1 MNNVASENPA
11 VSVVMPV
18 KNAEKTVNESI
29 DSILNQTL
37 KNFEFIIVNDASTD
51 KTEIILDSYASQDQ
65 RIKVINSTGQGISD
79 ALNCGIE
86 HAIAPLIARMDADD
100 ISRPLRLEKQ
110 MAAFRNNS
118 KLVLL
123 GTFCHTFKE
132 DKNELE
138 EIKIST
144 TNIELQRSIRSIP
157 TYTHPTM
164 MAKREIIQLV
174 GGYRKHFDGA
184 EDHDLYLRISRHGE
198 IETLPEFLLLYRC
211 HSDQFSNIKKAI
223 GFRASVAAIYCD
235 LCVDQNLPDP
245 SEFGKSCEEI
255 ALELLIH
262 ISKNVAKM
270 SKSKLVI
277 CSRAIR
283 GLALLTDFQKDLISV
298 RRSILYKLATSG
310 QLHTAFSLWRRTRK
324 KNWL

>member
-1 MNNVASENPA
+1 MNNVDSKTPA

-18 KNAEKTVNESI
+18 KNAEKTVSESI

-37 KNFEFIIVNDASTD
+37 KNFEFIIVNDSSTD
-51 KTEIILDSYASQDQ
+51 GTKNIIDSYVSRDQ
-65 RIKVINSTGQGISD
+65 RIKLIDSTGQGISD

-86 HAIAPLIARMDADD
+86 QASAPLIARMDADD
-100 ISRPLRLEKQ
+100 ISRPIRLEKQ
-110 MAAFRNNS
+110 MNAFSSNS

-123 GTFCHTFKE
+123 GSYCHTFKE
-132 DKNELE
+132 DENELE
-138 EIKIST
+138 EIKIPT

-157 TYTHPTM
+157 TFTHPTM
-164 MAKREIIQLV
+164 MAKREIILLV
-174 GGYRKHFDGA
+174 GGYRKQFDGA
-184 EDHDLYLRISRHGE
+184 EDHDLHLRISRHGE
-198 IETLPEFLLLYRC
+198 IETLPESLLLYRC
-211 HSDQFSNIKKAI
+211 HSGQFSNMKKAI
-223 GFRASVAAIYCD
+223 GFRASVAAVFCD

-262 ISKNVAKM
+262 VSKNVAKM
-270 SKSKLVI
+270 SKPKLVI

-283 GLALLTDFQKDLISV
+283 GLALFTDFQKDLLSV
-298 RRSILYKLATSG
+298 RRNILYKLAISG
-310 QLHTAFSLWRRTRK
+310 QLHAAFSLWRRTRR